1 MPFKLDKWKVNSVTK
16 LKRTFKE
23 LFKKRF
29 SRESQI
35 DRYLAEASNLQEIE
49 RRQRE
54 LDRHFR

>member
-1 MPFKLDKWKVNSVTK
+1 MTK